1 MRTIVLNCNIS
12 MKDGVVKN
20 TRYTIYIHIVVYSY
34 FVLCCNIY
42 IQECNTE
49 VLAINRNDENQQTL
63 ATTKYVVSSTQTSP
77 DDLSF
82 SVTVNGIKQQTV
94 KIKSSKRFV
103 CQVFYYREEVNC
115 WKIRFAFFLEHL
127 LDVSNKIMPMMT
139 VVIYISIWQWW

>member
-1 MRTIVLNCNIS
+1 MRMIVLNCNIS

-20 TRYTIYIHIVVYSY
+20 TRYTHTCTIYIHIHVVYSY
-34 FVLCCNIY
+34 FVLCCNLY
-42 IQECNTE
+42 IQEFNTE

-139 VVIYISIWQWW
+139 L